1 METHSHIDVG
11 SREPARKDKSA
22 HLDPQGKTG
31 TRERRAGEDND
42 FRTLYEESVQD
53 IREGNIVSGEVL
65 KIEKDT
71 VFVDIGYKSEGE
83 IPLSEFQGSD
93 GKVTI
98 EEGDRVDVVLVR
110 KADEKGYPV
119 LSRKGIEDVKRRQV
133 IEEAFSKG
141 RPVRGIIASQIKG
154 GYIVDIG
161 IRAFLPGSHVDL
173 YPSGEPGSWIGTE
186 HEFKVISYDRRQG
199 NVVVSRKVLLE
210 EQKEDQRQETLDQI
224 QEGAI
229 LEGRVR
235 RVMDY
240 GLLVDLGAVLG
251 LVHITNLSWGKTRDI
266 SKKFHVGDEVTVKV
280 LDYTPDK
287 KRVSLGIKQ
296 LLPDPWPDIEKKYP
310 TGTRIEA
317 PVVALKKYGAFVE
330 IEEGIEG
337 LIPTSDLSWTRKIV
351 HPSQVLDLGDDFTRW
366 AHAQGPA
373 MAPKGWQLVE
383 TIDHVR
389 ALCQVI
395 TELPADAVLAID
407 VETTGIDPLT
417 AELISVGIA
426 YSDGTLAAVIPASTV
441 QIPGACELLDS
452 MFRQRH
458 VWVGHNGASYDMKV
472 LWRYGLR
479 WRPSADTMLLHY
491 TVDERTGTHG
501 LKALAAQYCGAGDYG
516 IITNGW
522 TYDPSNQLEVLKY
535 NALDCYYT
543 RQLYR
548 ILHDQATADGVVH
561 IHDTLLLPASLVLA
575 KMECLGIQ
583 IDGAHVRASKREL
596 VIAAEEKEESLKL
609 EAHKMGFSLNNV
621 NSPKQL
627 LPIIQTLIPGINTTS
642 KEVLRFY
649 RDIPFIDTLLSYRTA
664 AKLISTYIAALE
676 KVDRS
681 GRLHGSFLLHG
692 TVTGRLSSRGPN
704 LQNIP
709 HHADSSAMIRGA
721 FIASDGYTLVDVD
734 YSQLEL
740 RVAAWYSCDPHL
752 LAIYKAGGDIHATTA
767 ARVFGVRP
775 EDVTPEQR
783 TRAKRIGFGI
793 VYGMGP
799 QALAGSDIQ
808 CSVQE
813 AAAYIDAF
821 YATFPGLKRWLEGQ
835 KAKALSSGMVV
846 SAFGRKRR
854 FPEFIPED
862 LKHEVI
868 RQACNASIQST
879 ASDICLHSLIR
890 LAGILD
896 WRTARILLTVHDSIL
911 FEIKDTTLSFW
922 VPKIVNT
929 MQRVPLKSEIP
940 FLVDVKTGKR
950 WTEMVK
956 YV

>member
-351 HPSQVLDLGDDFTRW
+351 HPSQVLDLGDV
-366 AHAQGPA
+366 
-373 MAPKGWQLVE
+373 VE
-383 TIDHVR
+383 TVVTGVDSEKRQISLSKKD
-389 ALCQVI
+389 AECNPWDSI
-395 TELPADAVLAID
+395 EKKYPAGTLIEGKVVKVMDFGIFI
-407 VETTGIDPLT
+407 GIDEGIDGLVHQSDMTWSDSPPDPH
-417 AELISVGIA
+417 ELFEVGQ
-426 YSDGTLAAVIPASTV
+426 TV
-441 QIPGACELLDS
+441 QA
-452 MFRQRH
+452 
-458 VWVGHNGASYDMKV
+458 VV
-472 LWRYGLR
+472 L
-479 WRPSADTMLLHY
+479 S
-491 TVDERTGTHG
+491 
-501 LKALAAQYCGAGDYG
+501 
-516 IITNGW
+516 
-522 TYDPSNQLEVLKY
+522 
-535 NALDCYYT
+535 
-543 RQLYR
+543 
-548 ILHDQATADGVVH
+548 
-561 IHDTLLLPASLVLA
+561 
-575 KMECLGIQ
+575 
-583 IDGAHVRASKREL
+583 IDK
-596 VIAAEEKEESLKL
+596 EKQ
-609 EAHKMGFSLNNV
+609 HFSL
-621 NSPKQL
+621 SIKH
-627 LPIIQTLIPGINTTS
+627 
-642 KEVLRFY
+642 LR
-649 RDIPFIDTLLSYRTA
+649 S
-664 AKLISTYIAALE
+664 
-676 KVDRS
+676 
-681 GRLHGSFLLHG
+681 
-692 TVTGRLSSRGPN
+692 
-704 LQNIP
+704 
-709 HHADSSAMIRGA
+709 
-721 FIASDGYTLVDVD
+721 
-734 YSQLEL
+734 
-740 RVAAWYSCDPHL
+740 
-752 LAIYKAGGDIHATTA
+752 
-767 ARVFGVRP
+767 
-775 EDVTPEQR
+775 
-783 TRAKRIGFGI
+783 
-793 VYGMGP
+793 
-799 QALAGSDIQ
+799 
-808 CSVQE
+808 E
-813 AAAYIDAF
+813 A
-821 YATFPGLKRWLEGQ
+821 
-835 KAKALSSGMVV
+835 
-846 SAFGRKRR
+846 
-854 FPEFIPED
+854 
-862 LKHEVI
+862 
-868 RQACNASIQST
+868 
-879 ASDICLHSLIR
+879 
-890 LAGILD
+890 
-896 WRTARILLTVHDSIL
+896 
-911 FEIKDTTLSFW
+911 
-922 VPKIVNT
+922 
-929 MQRVPLKSEIP
+929 
-940 FLVDVKTGKR
+940 
-950 WTEMVK
+950 
-956 YV
+956 